1 MHLQE
6 TKEILRR
13 SSLFRDLND
22 IHLGLVMMVCEESNH
37 LAGEYIFH
45 QDDPGDALYIVAH
58 GEVDIVLEPKRPGDP
73 PLYITTLKEED
84 TFGEVILVEEGTR
97 TASVVCRTDVQLL
110 RIPRERLLKLCSDYP
125 AIGFRIMSRLAAE
138 LANKLHSSNMDIREH
153 LFGELPEN

>member
-6 TKEILRR
+6 SKEILRK
-13 SSLFRDLND
+13 SDLFRDLND

-58 GEVDIVLEPKRPGDP
+58 GEVDIVLEPKEAGEST
-73 PLYITTLKEED
+73 LFITTLKEED
-84 TFGEVILVEEGTR
+84 TFGEVILVEEATR

-110 RIPRERLLKLCSDYP
+110 RLPRRRLLKLCHDYP
-125 AIGFRIMSRLAAE
+125 AIGFHIMYRLAAE
-138 LANKLHSSNMDIREH
+138 LAHKLHSSNMDIREH
-153 LFGELPEN
+153 LFGEISSD